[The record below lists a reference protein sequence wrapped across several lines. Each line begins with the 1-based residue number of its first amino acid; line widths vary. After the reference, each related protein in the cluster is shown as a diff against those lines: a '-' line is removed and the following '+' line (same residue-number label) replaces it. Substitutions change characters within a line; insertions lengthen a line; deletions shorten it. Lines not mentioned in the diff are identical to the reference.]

1 MEGLPQADPLMTA
14 KATRLPWEDRWSTPT
29 LEQLLEPIEE
39 NRRKI
44 IDTLISRIGEYEG
57 VGSNLAWHGI
67 SWRWTLEL
75 PLTIDGQTQ
84 PFIYIVPNP
93 EAPIVCVP
101 MPQDVVDRLPL
112 KRLNRFIREGIRSAK
127 CAVDTQ
133 WAKWTPSAGTE
144 VEHLMD
150 LVKRLHKLHTTA
162 AKEAA

>member
-1 MEGLPQADPLMTA
+1 MTA
-14 KATRLPWEDRWSTPT
+14 KATTRLPWEDRWTQPT
-29 LEQLLEPIEE
+29 LDQLLEPIEE

-44 IDTLISRIGEYEG
+44 IDALIERISEYEG
-57 VGSNLAWHGI
+57 VGSNIAWHGI

-75 PLTIDGQTQ
+75 PLTLGGQTR
-84 PFIYIVPNP
+84 PFVYIVPKP

-101 MPQDVVDRLPL
+101 MPQSVADRLPL

-150 LVKRLHKLHTTA
+150 LVKRLHKMHA
-162 AKEAA
+162 ADAKEAA